1 MSQPQQPGVVSTV
14 GASPLERRALSAAAM
29 AVLIAAVLGA
39 VIPGRPGRVLDG
51 IAIAIVI
58 AAPLARVLGLV
69 AGFVRE
75 RDWRFVGAAL
85 ALLAVVAAG
94 ALLA

>member
-1 MSQPQQPGVVSTV
+1 
-14 GASPLERRALSAAAM
+14 
-29 AVLIAAVLGA
+29 
-39 VIPGRPGRVLDG
+39 
-51 IAIAIVI
+51 
-58 AAPLARVLGLV
+58 VLGLV

-75 RDWRFVGAAL
+75 RDWRFAGAAV

>member
-1 MSQPQQPGVVSTV
+1 MSQPQQPGAVSTV
-14 GASPLERRALSAAAM
+14 GASRLERRALSVAAL
-29 AVLIAAVLGA
+29 AVLVAAGLGA
-39 VIPGRPGRVLDG
+39 VIPGDPGRFLDG
-51 IAIAIVI
+51 VAIAIVV
-58 AAPLARVLGLV
+58 AAPLVRVLGLV